1 MKKRNLIILMF
12 LMMCCLI
19 CIVAPVVAK
28 YVKEKNSVINISS
41 DEFYFTVDLLGDTNS
56 EDSLEKTFQFYGGDK
71 KEVTFSVQ
79 NYFDEFRITESDIKY
94 TISLD
99 VNLPTGSVYDSSS
112 VLINDLSDK
121 TLAKSAKSSNLYTLT
136 VPEGY
141 DNNTEVVITISST
154 IPYTKTMKLTFVLKT
169 FESEVSYYVI
179 DSAKSLYAELFVTTN
194 VPIPVGKLLVDFSN
208 INSSSNALQVD
219 MTNMYLIDKN
229 GVLNKIEDGETYLKK
244 VNNTI
249 MINTGEAIS
258 IKFFKGDISKDYS
271 LESTNINGVSEE
283 NEKIYKIIITESE

>member
-112 VLINDLSDK
+112 V
-121 TLAKSAKSSNLYTLT
+121 
-136 VPEGY
+136 
-141 DNNTEVVITISST
+141 
-154 IPYTKTMKLTFVLKT
+154 
-169 FESEVSYYVI
+169 
-179 DSAKSLYAELFVTTN
+179 
-194 VPIPVGKLLVDFSN
+194 
-208 INSSSNALQVD
+208 
-219 MTNMYLIDKN
+219 
-229 GVLNKIEDGETYLKK
+229 
-244 VNNTI
+244 
-249 MINTGEAIS
+249 
-258 IKFFKGDISKDYS
+258 
-271 LESTNINGVSEE
+271 
-283 NEKIYKIIITESE
+283 